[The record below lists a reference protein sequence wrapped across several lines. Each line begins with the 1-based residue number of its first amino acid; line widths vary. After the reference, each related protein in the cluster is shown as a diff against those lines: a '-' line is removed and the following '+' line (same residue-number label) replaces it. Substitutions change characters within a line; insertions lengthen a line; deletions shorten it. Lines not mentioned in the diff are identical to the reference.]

1 MCANHS
7 VLEAVTGF
15 LPRLGERTRHPGSI
29 FRVFSAKEKNEGQH
43 LSSPILRLLSIGL
56 GDARLLGSPEG
67 WEYLQAWAGPRGC
80 TQGRLLSQAGCSEGQ
95 SWGAVGW
102 GC

>member
-15 LPRLGERTRHPGSI
+15 LLRLGERTRHPGSI

-56 GDARLLGSPEG
+56 GDARLLGSPED
-67 WEYLQAWAGPRGC
+67 WEYLQAWAGPGGALRDACCHRLDVLRGNP
-80 TQGRLLSQAGCSEGQ
+80 GGQ
-95 SWGAVGW
+95 
-102 GC
+102 